1 MGCQTAIL
9 AGGNYGGIFLEIWG
23 RFAWVAEKQYWR
35 EETMGEIFLE
45 IWGGFA
51 WVAKKQY
58 WREETMGE
66 FF

>member
-1 MGCQTAIL
+1 MGEFFSRNWEKL
-9 AGGNYGGIFLEIWG
+9 
-23 RFAWVAEKQYWR
+23 FAWVAKKQYWR

>member
-1 MGCQTAIL
+1 ML
-9 AGGNYGGIFLEIWG
+9 AGGNSGGIFSRNLEKL
-23 RFAWVAEKQYWR
+23 FAWISSKQYWR
-35 EETMGEIFLE
+35 EETAGDFFLE
-45 IWGGFA
+45 IWGRFA